1 MLLSFNKI
9 LNVVYTDEMGFLE
22 EMKMTDNTLYLFP
35 HQLSHL
41 LLHSLLHPLPH
52 PLPQPAK
59 QLQQLFCFKS
69 HNYQICNKCLYAPRE
84 PNNPIAFK
92 PWDDIDYSKVTS
104 TLWLNL
110 IIVFVFPLL
119 IQAHLNFKGKY
130 DGPGQILKKNII
142 LTMEEMI
149 QYNNGNKNET

>member
-69 HNYQICNKCLYAPRE
+69 HNYQI
-84 PNNPIAFK
+84 
-92 PWDDIDYSKVTS
+92 
-104 TLWLNL
+104 WL
-110 IIVFVFPLL
+110 
-119 IQAHLNFKGKY
+119 
-130 DGPGQILKKNII
+130 
-142 LTMEEMI
+142 
-149 QYNNGNKNET
+149 